1 MEPKI
6 SATVLVIF
14 VLLGVSANTAI
25 YAQAQPTIITPHSS
39 SKVEPISSPTN
50 AMIDLNNPVSL
61 DTNANVNT
69 EISSNTTAFST
80 TFK

>member
-25 YAQAQPTIITPHSS
+25 YAQPTIITPHSS
-39 SKVEPISSPTN
+39 STGRT
-50 AMIDLNNPVSL
+50 D
-61 DTNANVNT
+61 
-69 EISSNTTAFST
+69 
-80 TFK
+80 FKPNQRNDRS